1 MGKFASKICLSAIAS
16 LILPSLTWAAGLGK
30 LSVLSQLGQ
39 PLRAEIEIVSLQK
52 GEGDTLGARLA
63 AGEVFRQANI
73 DLNPAL
79 MSVKFAVQRRP
90 NGQYVM
96 TLTSGQPINEPF
108 IDVLVELNWANGR
121 LVREYTF
128 LLDPPEYAGPPKL
141 KALQA
146 AQPSSTEL
154 SEPLASAPSAEPL
167 TPAEPIALVPLGEP
181 PEDSAPAEPIAP
193 AQIRAAETGAPA
205 QDAGESAS
213 PAPAQVQ
220 VLPAEVNPAEPV
232 PAQVDAAP
240 AAPAPSG
247 LVQEF
252 GVSDV
257 YEVVRGDTLS
267 KIAIRNRVEGV
278 TFQQMLVALFRAN
291 KEAFVADNMNRL
303 RAGKIISIPD
313 KDVAGAVAPA
323 DARRIV
329 SAQYADFNEYRRRL
343 GIAVASTPGS
353 QGGRQVS
360 GQISAPKEEKPM
372 SSKEAPKDE
381 LRLSRADD
389 AKRGAKAAGTAAAD
403 DLAAKDN
410 ALKEAQERIALL
422 EKNLQDMQKLA
433 QIKSQTGAQLQQQ
446 AEAAKAASAAKASE
460 PAKVAPAGK
469 AEAPKA
475 PEPAKAAAKAP
486 AEAAKAP
493 EPAKAPLAA
502 KAPEATTV
510 PEPAKAPEAAKASAA
525 PKAPESAKAP
535 EPAKA
540 PEGTK
545 ATETTKAP
553 EPAKT
558 PESAAK
564 APEPAKAEV
573 AKAAPKTKAA
583 PAPPPIEVSFVDELL
598 DDPYKLGGTG
608 VAAILLVGYA
618 AYRWRRKRNSQFE
631 NSIMSVV
638 PSDADSV
645 LGSVGG
651 RNVDTSSSSL
661 QSDFSQGGVSKADT
675 EEIDPIAEADV
686 YMAYGRDAQA
696 EEILRDALAKDSSRQ
711 AIRVKLLEIYA
722 NRKDTR
728 SFEAAANELRAA
740 TGGRGAEWEKVAGLG
755 LSIDPANALY
765 GGKPGNAPHRFN
777 ETAQMPAFSTG
788 TTQMPAFSTG
798 TTQMPALS
806 TSTQPAVEPA
816 APLNIDFD
824 IGAATSGGSAP
835 LPDLDLGVGSA
846 SSAES
851 AAGLDF
857 DLGLGGDKSAAGTA
871 ASAVSAAAPLSIDFD
886 LPIGDK
892 PGQSTSADAAPG
904 ASPGSATDLGAIDF
918 DLGTPSGG
926 GEVKTEVPEPPSVDL
941 AAISLDLGTPGSGNG
956 SGSVPD
962 ARWQEV
968 ATKLDL
974 AKAYEEMGDKDG
986 ARELLKEVVK
996 EGDTAQQQQAQ
1007 TMLQALG

>member
-1 MGKFASKICLSAIAS
+1 VGKFASKTCLVAVVS
-16 LILPSLTWAAGLGK
+16 LILPSLAWAAGLGK

-63 AGEVFRQANI
+63 PGEVFRQANI
-73 DLNPAL
+73 DLNAAL

-90 NGQYVM
+90 SGQYVM
-96 TLTSGQPINEPF
+96 ILTSGQPINEPF

-141 KALQA
+141 KPLQA
-146 AQPSSTEL
+146 AQLPAAEL
-154 SEPLASAPSAEPL
+154 SEPVALAP
-167 TPAEPIALVPLGEP
+167 
-181 PEDSAPAEPIAP
+181 PAEPIAP
-193 AQIRAAETGAPA
+193 ASLPEPVPAAPGASAEPITPAQLASAETGAPA
-205 QDAGESAS
+205 QEAAGESAS
-213 PAPAQVQ
+213 PTPAQVQ

-232 PAQVDAAP
+232 PVQVDAAL
-240 AAPAPSG
+240 AAPPAK

-252 GVSDV
+252 GISDI

-278 TFQQMLVALFRAN
+278 SLQQMLVALFRAN
-291 KEAFVADNMNRL
+291 QEVFVANNMNRL

-313 KDVAGAVAPA
+313 KDAAAAVAAA

-343 GIAVASTPGS
+343 GIAVASTRAS
-353 QGGRQVS
+353 QGGRQAS
-360 GQISAPKEEKPM
+360 GQISASREEKPIP
-372 SSKEAPKDE
+372 SKEPPKDE

-410 ALKEAQERIALL
+410 ALREAQERIALL

-446 AEAAKAASAAKASE
+446 AEAAKAASAAKATE
-460 PAKVAPAGK
+460 PAKLAPAAK
-469 AEAPKA
+469 AQAPKA
-475 PEPAKAAAKAP
+475 PEPAKAAPKAP
-486 AEAAKAP
+486 ETAKAP

-502 KAPEATTV
+502 KAPEATRAPEPAKV
-510 PEPAKAPEAAKASAA
+510 PEAAKPPEPAKAPEAAKA
-525 PKAPESAKAP
+525 PETVKAP

-540 PEGTK
+540 PE
-545 ATETTKAP
+545 
-553 EPAKT
+553 
-558 PESAAK
+558 SAAK
-564 APEPAKAEV
+564 PPEPPKTEV
-573 AKAAPKTKAA
+573 AKAAPKAA
-583 PAPPPIEVSFVDELL
+583 AKGGPAPPPIDASFVDELL
-598 DDPYKLGGTG
+598 DNPLALGGAG
-608 VAAILLVGYA
+608 VSVLLLVGYA
-618 AYRWRRKRNSQFE
+618 AYAWRRKRNSQFE

-645 LGSVGG
+645 LGSAGG

-661 QSDFSQGGVSKADT
+661 QSDFSQGGPGKADT

-711 AIRVKLLEIYA
+711 ALRVKLLEIYA

-755 LSIDPANALY
+755 LSIDPANPLY
-765 GGKPGNAPHRFN
+765 GGKPGNAPQRFN

-788 TTQMPAFSTG
+788 TTQMPAFST
-798 TTQMPALS
+798 S
-806 TSTQPAVEPA
+806 IQPPLEPA

-824 IGAATSGGSAP
+824 IGAATSGGPAP
-835 LPDLDLGVGSA
+835 LPDLDLGLGSA

-857 DLGLGGDKSAAGTA
+857 DLGLGGDKSAAVGTA
-871 ASAVSAAAPLSIDFD
+871 ATAEPISIDFD

-892 PGQSTSADAAPG
+892 PGYPTSADAASRAP
-904 ASPGSATDLGAIDF
+904 AAPAADLGAIDF
-918 DLGTPSGG
+918 DLGIPSGG
-926 GEVKTEVPEPPSVDL
+926 SETRTETPKTPPVDL
-941 AAISLDLGTPGSGNG
+941 ADISLDLGTPGGGNG
-956 SGSVPD
+956 SGGAPD

-996 EGDTAQQQQAQ
+996 EGDPAQQQQAQ

>member
-1 MGKFASKICLSAIAS
+1 MS
-16 LILPSLTWAAGLGK
+16 LILPSLAWAAGLGK
-30 LSVLSQLGQ
+30 LSALSQLGQ

-63 AGEVFRQANI
+63 PGEVFRQANI

-79 MSVKFAVQRRP
+79 MSVKFAVERRP
-90 NGQYVM
+90 GGQYVM

-141 KALQA
+141 KPLQA
-146 AQPSSTEL
+146 AQLPAAEL
-154 SEPLASAPSAEPL
+154 SEPVALAP
-167 TPAEPIALVPLGEP
+167 PAEPITPASLPEPVPA
-181 PEDSAPAEPIAP
+181 APGASAEPIAP
-193 AQIRAAETGAPA
+193 AQVASAETGAPA
-205 QDAGESAS
+205 QETGGESAS
-213 PAPAQVQ
+213 PTPAQVQ

-232 PAQVDAAP
+232 PVQVDAAL
-240 AAPAPSG
+240 AAPPPAK

-252 GVSDV
+252 GISDI

-278 TFQQMLVALFRAN
+278 SLQQMLVALFRAN

-313 KDVAGAVAPA
+313 KDAAGAVAAA

-329 SAQYADFNEYRRRL
+329 SVQYADFNEYRRRL
-343 GIAVASTPGS
+343 GIAVASTPAS
-353 QGGRQVS
+353 QGGRQAS
-360 GQISAPKEEKPM
+360 GQISAPKEEKPIP
-372 SSKEAPKDE
+372 SKEPPKDE

-410 ALKEAQERIALL
+410 ALKETQERIALL

-446 AEAAKAASAAKASE
+446 AEAAKAASAAKATE
-460 PAKVAPAGK
+460 PAKVAPAAK

-475 PEPAKAAAKAP
+475 PEPAKAAPKAPETAKAP
-486 AEAAKAP
+486 LVAKAPEATRAPEPAKVPEAAKAP
-493 EPAKAPLAA
+493 EPAKAPEAA
-502 KAPEATTV
+502 KAPETV
-510 PEPAKAPEAAKASAA
+510 
-525 PKAPESAKAP
+525 KAP

-540 PEGTK
+540 
-545 ATETTKAP
+545 
-553 EPAKT
+553 

-564 APEPAKAEV
+564 APEPAKMEV
-573 AKAAPKTKAA
+573 AKAAPKAAAKGA
-583 PAPPPIEVSFVDELL
+583 PAPPPIDASFVDELL
-598 DDPYKLGGTG
+598 DNPVALGTAGG
-608 VAAILLVGYA
+608 AVLLLAGYA
-618 AYRWRRKRNSQFE
+618 AYAWRRKRNSQFE

-661 QSDFSQGGVSKADT
+661 QSDFSQGGVGKADT

-765 GGKPGNAPHRFN
+765 GGNPGNAPQRFN
-777 ETAQMPAFSTG
+777 ETAQMPAFSTS
-788 TTQMPAFSTG
+788 TAHMPAFST
-798 TTQMPALS
+798 
-806 TSTQPAVEPA
+806 STQPTPEPA

-824 IGAATSGGSAP
+824 IGAATSGGLAP

-857 DLGLGGDKSAAGTA
+857 DLGLGGDKSVAIGTTAA
-871 ASAVSAAAPLSIDFD
+871 ASAIPAAEPLSIDFD
-886 LPIGDK
+886 LPMGDR
-892 PGQSTSADAAPG
+892 PGYPASADAAPR
-904 ASPGSATDLGAIDF
+904 ASAAPAADLGAIDF
-918 DLGTPSGG
+918 DLGIPSGG
-926 GEVKTEVPEPPSVDL
+926 SEAKTEIPNTPSVDL
-941 AAISLDLGTPGSGNG
+941 ADISLDLGTPGGGNG
-956 SGSVPD
+956 SGGAPD

-996 EGDTAQQQQAQ
+996 EGDAAQQQQAQ

>member
-1 MGKFASKICLSAIAS
+1 MGKFASKICLPAIVS
-16 LILPSLTWAAGLGK
+16 LILPSLAWAAGLGK

-63 AGEVFRQANI
+63 PGEVFRQANI

-90 NGQYVM
+90 SGQYVM

-146 AQPSSTEL
+146 AQLPAAEL
-154 SEPLASAPSAEPL
+154 SEPVALAPPVEPV
-167 TPAEPIALVPLGEP
+167 TPASLPEPVPA
-181 PEDSAPAEPIAP
+181 APGASAEPIAP
-193 AQIRAAETGAPA
+193 AQVAAAETGAPA
-205 QDAGESAS
+205 QETAGESAS

-232 PAQVDAAP
+232 PVQVDAALA
-240 AAPAPSG
+240 AAPPAK

-252 GVSDV
+252 GVADI

-278 TFQQMLVALFRAN
+278 SLQQMLVALFRAN
-291 KEAFVADNMNRL
+291 PEAFVADNMNRL

-313 KDVAGAVAPA
+313 KDAAGAAAAA

-343 GIAVASTPGS
+343 GIAVASTPAS
-353 QGGRQVS
+353 QGGRQAS
-360 GQISAPKEEKPM
+360 GQISAPKEEKPIP
-372 SSKEAPKDE
+372 SKEPPKDE

-389 AKRGAKAAGTAAAD
+389 AKRGGKAAGTAAAD

-446 AEAAKAASAAKASE
+446 AEAAKAASAAKATE
-460 PAKVAPAGK
+460 PAKVAPAAK

-475 PEPAKAAAKAP
+475 PEPAKAAPKAPEPAKAP
-486 AEAAKAP
+486 LTAKAPEATRAPEPAKAPEAAKAP
-493 EPAKAPLAA
+493 EPAKAPEAA
-502 KAPEATTV
+502 KAPET
-510 PEPAKAPEAAKASAA
+510 
-525 PKAPESAKAP
+525 AKAP

-540 PEGTK
+540 
-545 ATETTKAP
+545 
-553 EPAKT
+553 

-564 APEPAKAEV
+564 APEPAKTEV
-573 AKAAPKTKAA
+573 AKAAPKAAAKAA
-583 PAPPPIEVSFVDELL
+583 PAPPPIDASFVDELL
-598 DDPYKLGGTG
+598 DNPLALGGAG
-608 VAAILLVGYA
+608 VSVLLLAGYA
-618 AYRWRRKRNSQFE
+618 AYAWRRKRNSQFE

-645 LGSVGG
+645 LGSAGG

-661 QSDFSQGGVSKADT
+661 QSDFSQGGVGKADT

-755 LSIDPANALY
+755 LSIDPSNALY
-765 GGKPGNAPHRFN
+765 GGKPGNAPPHRFN
-777 ETAQMPAFSTG
+777 ETAQMPAFSTN
-788 TTQMPAFSTG
+788 TATQMPAFST
-798 TTQMPALS
+798 S
-806 TSTQPAVEPA
+806 TRPPLEPA

-824 IGAATSGGSAP
+824 IGAATSGGAAP

-846 SSAES
+846 PSAES

-857 DLGLGGDKSAAGTA
+857 DLGLGGDKSAAVGTA
-871 ASAVSAAAPLSIDFD
+871 AAASAISAAEPLSIDFD
-886 LPIGDK
+886 LPVGDK
-892 PGQSTSADAAPG
+892 PGYPAPVDAAPR
-904 ASPGSATDLGAIDF
+904 ASAAPAADLGAIDF
-918 DLGTPSGG
+918 DLGIPSGG
-926 GEVKTEVPEPPSVDL
+926 SEAKTEIPNTPSVDL
-941 AAISLDLGTPGSGNG
+941 ADISLDLGMPGGGNG
-956 SGSVPD
+956 SGGAPD

-996 EGDTAQQQQAQ
+996 EGDAAQQQQAQ

>member
-1 MGKFASKICLSAIAS
+1 MLICFHLGSGWQVGKFASKTCLVAVVS
-16 LILPSLTWAAGLGK
+16 LILPTLAWAAGLGK

-39 PLRAEIEIVSLQK
+39 PLSAEIEIVSLQK

-63 AGEVFRQANI
+63 PGEVFRQANI

-90 NGQYVM
+90 SGQYVM

-141 KALQA
+141 KALQTAQLPA
-146 AQPSSTEL
+146 AEL
-154 SEPLASAPSAEPL
+154 SEPVALAPPVDPVPPASLPEPVPGARGASAA
-167 TPAEPIALVPLGEP
+167 
-181 PEDSAPAEPIAP
+181 PIAP
-193 AQIRAAETGAPA
+193 AQVAAAETGAPA
-205 QDAGESAS
+205 QETAGESAS

-220 VLPAEVNPAEPV
+220 VLPAEGKPAEPV
-232 PAQVDAAP
+232 PVQGDSALAAAP
-240 AAPAPSG
+240 PAK

-252 GVSDV
+252 GVADI

-278 TFQQMLVALFRAN
+278 SLQQMLVALFRAN
-291 KEAFVADNMNRL
+291 PEAFVADNMNRL

-313 KDVAGAVAPA
+313 KDAAGAAAAA

-343 GIAVASTPGS
+343 GIAGASTPAS
-353 QGGRQVS
+353 QGGRQAS
-360 GQISAPKEEKPM
+360 GQISAPKEEKPIP
-372 SSKEAPKDE
+372 SKEPPKDE

-389 AKRGAKAAGTAAAD
+389 AKRGGKAAGTAAAD

-446 AEAAKAASAAKASE
+446 AEAAKAASAAKATE
-460 PAKVAPAGK
+460 PAKVAPAAK

-475 PEPAKAAAKAP
+475 PEPAKAAP
-486 AEAAKAP
+486 KAP
-493 EPAKAPLAA
+493 EPAKAPL
-502 KAPEATTV
+502 
-510 PEPAKAPEAAKASAA
+510 PAKA
-525 PKAPESAKAP
+525 
-535 EPAKA
+535 
-540 PEGTK
+540 
-545 ATETTKAP
+545 
-553 EPAKT
+553 

-564 APEPAKAEV
+564 APEPAKTEV
-573 AKAAPKTKAA
+573 AKAAPKAAAKAA
-583 PAPPPIEVSFVDELL
+583 PAPPPIDASFVDELL
-598 DDPYKLGGTG
+598 DNPLALGGAG
-608 VAAILLVGYA
+608 VSVLLLAGYA
-618 AYRWRRKRNSQFE
+618 AYAWRRKRNSQFE

-645 LGSVGG
+645 LGSAGG

-661 QSDFSQGGVSKADT
+661 QSDFSQGGVGKADT

-765 GGKPGNAPHRFN
+765 GGKPGNAPPHRFN
-777 ETAQMPAFSTG
+777 ETAQMPAFSTN
-788 TTQMPAFSTG
+788 TATQMPAFST
-798 TTQMPALS
+798 S
-806 TSTQPAVEPA
+806 TRPPLEPA
-816 APLNIDFD
+816 APLNI
-824 IGAATSGGSAP
+824 A
-835 LPDLDLGVGSA
+835 
-846 SSAES
+846 
-851 AAGLDF
+851 
-857 DLGLGGDKSAAGTA
+857 
-871 ASAVSAAAPLSIDFD
+871 
-886 LPIGDK
+886 
-892 PGQSTSADAAPG
+892 
-904 ASPGSATDLGAIDF
+904 
-918 DLGTPSGG
+918 
-926 GEVKTEVPEPPSVDL
+926 
-941 AAISLDLGTPGSGNG
+941 
-956 SGSVPD
+956 
-962 ARWQEV
+962 
-968 ATKLDL
+968 
-974 AKAYEEMGDKDG
+974 
-986 ARELLKEVVK
+986 
-996 EGDTAQQQQAQ
+996 
-1007 TMLQALG
+1007 

>member
-1 MGKFASKICLSAIAS
+1 MLAIAS
-16 LILPSLTWAAGLGK
+16 LIPPSLAWAAGLGK
-30 LSVLSQLGQ
+30 LSVLSALGQ

-63 AGEVFRQANI
+63 PGEVFRQANI

-79 MSVKFAVQRRP
+79 MSVKFAVQRRSS
-90 NGQYVM
+90 GQYVM
-96 TLTSGQPINEPF
+96 TLTSGAPINEPF

-141 KALQA
+141 KSLQA
-146 AQPSSTEL
+146 AQPSATEL
-154 SEPLASAPSAEPL
+154 SEPLTLAPSAESL
-167 TPAEPIALVPLGEP
+167 TPAEPLVLVPLVEP
-181 PEDSAPAEPIAP
+181 KEAPAAAEPLAP
-193 AQIRAAETGAPA
+193 AQAIATGTGTPVQETV
-205 QDAGESAS
+205 GEPAS
-213 PAPAQVQ
+213 PVQVE
-220 VLPAEVNPAEPV
+220 VLPAEVNRAEPV
-232 PAQVDAAP
+232 PSQVDGAP
-240 AAPAPSG
+240 AAPGPGG

-252 GVSDV
+252 GVSDI

-267 KIAIRNRVEGV
+267 KIAVRNRIEGV
-278 TFQQMLVALFRAN
+278 SFQQMLVALFRAN
-291 KEAFVADNMNRL
+291 QKAFVADNMNRL
-303 RAGKIISIPD
+303 RAGKIITIPD
-313 KDVAGAVAPA
+313 KDTAAAVAPA
-323 DARRIV
+323 YARRIV
-329 SAQYADFNEYRRRL
+329 SAQYADFNEYRRSL
-343 GIAVASTPGS
+343 GIAVASTSGS
-353 QGGRQVS
+353 QGGRQAS
-360 GQISAPKEEKPM
+360 GPISAPKEEKPAP
-372 SSKEAPKDE
+372 SKEPPKDE

-422 EKNLQDMQKLA
+422 QKNLDDMQKLA

-460 PAKVAPAGK
+460 PAKVAPAAK

-475 PEPAKAAAKAP
+475 PEPAKAAAPKAP
-486 AEAAKAP
+486 EAAKAP
-493 EPAKAPLAA
+493 EPAKAPEAA
-502 KAPEATTV
+502 KAVETAKV
-510 PEPAKAPEAAKASAA
+510 PEPAR
-525 PKAPESAKAP
+525 AP
-535 EPAKA
+535 EP
-540 PEGTK
+540 
-545 ATETTKAP
+545 
-553 EPAKT
+553 
-558 PESAAK
+558 AAK
-564 APEPAKAEV
+564 APEPAKTDV
-573 AKAAPKTKAA
+573 AKAAPKAKAA
-583 PAPPPIEVSFVDELL
+583 PAPPAVEVSFVDELL
-598 DDPYKLGGTG
+598 DDPYYMGGTG
-608 VAAILLVGYA
+608 LAVVLLAGYA
-618 AYRWRRKRNSQFE
+618 AIRWRRKRNSQFE

-645 LGSVGG
+645 LGSAGG

-661 QSDFSQGGVSKADT
+661 QSDFSQGGVAKADT

-755 LSIDPANALY
+755 LSIDPSNALY
-765 GGKPGNAPHRFN
+765 GGTPGNAPPHRFN
-777 ETAQMPAFSTG
+777 ETAQMPAFSTN
-788 TTQMPAFSTG
+788 TATQMPAFRTNT
-798 TTQMPALS
+798 TTQMPGFS
-806 TSTQPAVEPA
+806 TSTQPPPEPG

-824 IGAATSGGSAP
+824 IGAATSGGAAP
-835 LPDLDLGVGSA
+835 LPDLDLGLGSA
-846 SSAES
+846 PSES

-857 DLGLGGDKSAAGTA
+857 DLGLGGDKSAAVGTA
-871 ASAVSAAAPLSIDFD
+871 AAASAIPSSEPLSIDFD
-886 LPIGDK
+886 LPMGEK
-892 PGQSTSADAAPG
+892 PGESATSYASPAAPA
-904 ASPGSATDLGAIDF
+904 ASVSDLGAIDF

-926 GEVKTEVPEPPSVDL
+926 GEEKTEVPKASSVDL
-941 AAISLDLGTPGSGNG
+941 GAISLDLGTPGSGNG
-956 SGSVPD
+956 SGGAPD

-996 EGDTAQQQQAQ
+996 EGDSAQQQQAQ

>member
-1 MGKFASKICLSAIAS
+1 VGKFASKTCLVVVVS
-16 LILPSLTWAAGLGK
+16 LILPSLAWAAGLGK
-30 LSVLSQLGQ
+30 LSALSQLGQ

-63 AGEVFRQANI
+63 PGEVFRQANI

-79 MSVKFAVQRRP
+79 MSVKFAVERRP
-90 NGQYVM
+90 GGQYVM

-141 KALQA
+141 KPLQA
-146 AQPSSTEL
+146 AQLPAAEL
-154 SEPLASAPSAEPL
+154 SEPVALAP
-167 TPAEPIALVPLGEP
+167 PAEPITPASLPEPVPA
-181 PEDSAPAEPIAP
+181 APGASAEPIAP
-193 AQIRAAETGAPA
+193 AQVASAETGAPA
-205 QDAGESAS
+205 QETGGESAS
-213 PAPAQVQ
+213 PTPAQVQ

-232 PAQVDAAP
+232 PVQVDAAL
-240 AAPAPSG
+240 AAPPPAK

-252 GVSDV
+252 GISDI

-278 TFQQMLVALFRAN
+278 SLQQMLVALFRAN

-313 KDVAGAVAPA
+313 KDAAGAVAAA

-329 SAQYADFNEYRRRL
+329 SVQYADFNEYRRRL
-343 GIAVASTPGS
+343 GIAVASTPAS
-353 QGGRQVS
+353 QGGRQAS
-360 GQISAPKEEKPM
+360 GQISAPKEEKPIP
-372 SSKEAPKDE
+372 SKEPPKDE

-410 ALKEAQERIALL
+410 ALKETQERIALL

-446 AEAAKAASAAKASE
+446 AEAAKAASAAKATE
-460 PAKVAPAGK
+460 PAKVAPAAK

-475 PEPAKAAAKAP
+475 PEPAKAAPKAPETAKAP
-486 AEAAKAP
+486 LVAKAPEATRAPEPAKVPEAAKAP
-493 EPAKAPLAA
+493 EPAKAPEAA
-502 KAPEATTV
+502 KAPETV
-510 PEPAKAPEAAKASAA
+510 
-525 PKAPESAKAP
+525 KAP

-540 PEGTK
+540 
-545 ATETTKAP
+545 
-553 EPAKT
+553 

-564 APEPAKAEV
+564 APEPAKMEV
-573 AKAAPKTKAA
+573 AKAAPKAAAKGA
-583 PAPPPIEVSFVDELL
+583 PAPPPIDASFVDELL
-598 DDPYKLGGTG
+598 DNPVALGTAGG
-608 VAAILLVGYA
+608 AVLLLAGYA
-618 AYRWRRKRNSQFE
+618 AYAWRRKRNSQFE

-661 QSDFSQGGVSKADT
+661 QSDFSQGGVGKADT

-765 GGKPGNAPHRFN
+765 GGNPGNAPQRFN
-777 ETAQMPAFSTG
+777 ETAQMPAFSTS
-788 TTQMPAFSTG
+788 TAHMPAFST
-798 TTQMPALS
+798 
-806 TSTQPAVEPA
+806 STQPTPEPA

-824 IGAATSGGSAP
+824 IGAATSGGLAP

-857 DLGLGGDKSAAGTA
+857 DLGLGGDKSVAIGTTAA
-871 ASAVSAAAPLSIDFD
+871 ASAIPAAEPLSIDFD
-886 LPIGDK
+886 LPMGDR
-892 PGQSTSADAAPG
+892 PGYPASADAAPR
-904 ASPGSATDLGAIDF
+904 ASAAPAADLGAIDF
-918 DLGTPSGG
+918 DLGIPSGG
-926 GEVKTEVPEPPSVDL
+926 SEAKTEIPNTPSVDL
-941 AAISLDLGTPGSGNG
+941 ADISLDLGTPGGGNG
-956 SGSVPD
+956 SGGAPD

-996 EGDTAQQQQAQ
+996 EGDAAQQQQAQ

>member
-1 MGKFASKICLSAIAS
+1 MGKVASKTCLVAVVS
-16 LILPSLTWAAGLGK
+16 LILPSLAWAAGLGK
-30 LSVLSQLGQ
+30 LSALSQLGQ

-63 AGEVFRQANI
+63 PGEVFRQANI

-79 MSVKFAVQRRP
+79 MSVKFAVERRP
-90 NGQYVM
+90 GGQYVM
-96 TLTSGQPINEPF
+96 TLTSAQPINEPF

-141 KALQA
+141 KPLQA
-146 AQPSSTEL
+146 AQLPAAEL
-154 SEPLASAPSAEPL
+154 SEPVALAP
-167 TPAEPIALVPLGEP
+167 PAEPITPASLPEPVPA
-181 PEDSAPAEPIAP
+181 APGASAEPIAP
-193 AQIRAAETGAPA
+193 AQVASAETGAPA
-205 QDAGESAS
+205 QETGGESVS
-213 PAPAQVQ
+213 PTPAQVQ

-232 PAQVDAAP
+232 PVQVDAAL
-240 AAPAPSG
+240 AAPPPAK

-252 GVSDV
+252 GISDI

-278 TFQQMLVALFRAN
+278 SLQQMLVALFRAN
-291 KEAFVADNMNRL
+291 QEAFVADNMNRL

-313 KDVAGAVAPA
+313 KDAAGAVAAA

-329 SAQYADFNEYRRRL
+329 SVQYADFNEYRRRL
-343 GIAVASTPGS
+343 GIAVASTPAS
-353 QGGRQVS
+353 QGGRQAS
-360 GQISAPKEEKPM
+360 GQISAPKEEKPIP
-372 SSKEAPKDE
+372 SKEPPKDE

-446 AEAAKAASAAKASE
+446 AESAKTASAAKATE
-460 PAKVAPAGK
+460 PAKVAPAAK

-475 PEPAKAAAKAP
+475 PEPAKAAPKAPETAKAP
-486 AEAAKAP
+486 LVAKAPEATRAPEPAKVPEAAKAP
-493 EPAKAPLAA
+493 EPAKAPEAA
-502 KAPEATTV
+502 KAPETV
-510 PEPAKAPEAAKASAA
+510 
-525 PKAPESAKAP
+525 KAP

-540 PEGTK
+540 
-545 ATETTKAP
+545 
-553 EPAKT
+553 

-564 APEPAKAEV
+564 APEPAKMEV
-573 AKAAPKTKAA
+573 AKAAPKAAAKGA
-583 PAPPPIEVSFVDELL
+583 PAPPPIDASFVDELL
-598 DDPYKLGGTG
+598 DNPVALGTASGA
-608 VAAILLVGYA
+608 VLLLVGYA
-618 AYRWRRKRNSQFE
+618 AYAWRRKRNSQFE

-661 QSDFSQGGVSKADT
+661 QSDFSQGGVGKADT

-711 AIRVKLLEIYA
+711 ALRVKLLEIYA

-740 TGGRGAEWEKVAGLG
+740 TGGRGAEWEKAAGLG

-765 GGKPGNAPHRFN
+765 GGNPGNAPQRFN
-777 ETAQMPAFSTG
+777 ETAQMPAFSTS
-788 TTQMPAFSTG
+788 TAHMPAFST
-798 TTQMPALS
+798 
-806 TSTQPAVEPA
+806 STQPTLEPA

-824 IGAATSGGSAP
+824 IGAATSGGLAP

-857 DLGLGGDKSAAGTA
+857 DLGLGGDKSVAIGTTAA
-871 ASAVSAAAPLSIDFD
+871 ASAIPAAEPLSIDFD
-886 LPIGDK
+886 LPMGDK
-892 PGQSTSADAAPG
+892 PGYPASADAAPR
-904 ASPGSATDLGAIDF
+904 ASAAPAADLGAIDF
-918 DLGTPSGG
+918 DLGIPSGG
-926 GEVKTEVPEPPSVDL
+926 SEAKTEIPNTPSVDL
-941 AAISLDLGTPGSGNG
+941 ADISLDLGTPGGGNG
-956 SGSVPD
+956 SGGAPD

-996 EGDTAQQQQAQ
+996 EGDAAQQQQAQ

>member
-1 MGKFASKICLSAIAS
+1 M
-16 LILPSLTWAAGLGK
+16 
-30 LSVLSQLGQ
+30 
-39 PLRAEIEIVSLQK
+39 
-52 GEGDTLGARLA
+52 
-63 AGEVFRQANI
+63 
-73 DLNPAL
+73 
-79 MSVKFAVQRRP
+79 
-90 NGQYVM
+90 
-96 TLTSGQPINEPF
+96 
-108 IDVLVELNWANGR
+108 
-121 LVREYTF
+121 
-128 LLDPPEYAGPPKL
+128 
-141 KALQA
+141 
-146 AQPSSTEL
+146 
-154 SEPLASAPSAEPL
+154 
-167 TPAEPIALVPLGEP
+167 PLGEP

-343 GIAVASTPGS
+343 GIAVASTPGP
-353 QGGRQVS
+353 QGG
-360 GQISAPKEEKPM
+360 
-372 SSKEAPKDE
+372 
-381 LRLSRADD
+381 
-389 AKRGAKAAGTAAAD
+389 GAGAAGTAAAD
-403 DLAAKDN
+403 DLAAKNN
-410 ALKEAQERIALL
+410 ALKEANERIALL
-422 EKNLQDMQKLA
+422 EKNLQDMQNLA
-433 QIKSQTGAQLQQQ
+433 QIKSQPGPQLQQQ

-765 GGKPGNAPHRFN
+765 GGKPGNTPHRFN

-798 TTQMPALS
+798 TTQMPAFS
-806 TSTQPAVEPA
+806 TGTTQMPAFSTGTTQT
-816 APLNIDFD
+816 
-824 IGAATSGGSAP
+824 GAR
-835 LPDLDLGVGSA
+835 
-846 SSAES
+846 
-851 AAGLDF
+851 
-857 DLGLGGDKSAAGTA
+857 GTA
-871 ASAVSAAAPLSIDFD
+871 QHRF
-886 LPIGDK
+886 
-892 PGQSTSADAAPG
+892 
-904 ASPGSATDLGAIDF
+904 
-918 DLGTPSGG
+918 
-926 GEVKTEVPEPPSVDL
+926 
-941 AAISLDLGTPGSGNG
+941 
-956 SGSVPD
+956 
-962 ARWQEV
+962 
-968 ATKLDL
+968 
-974 AKAYEEMGDKDG
+974 
-986 ARELLKEVVK
+986 
-996 EGDTAQQQQAQ
+996 
-1007 TMLQALG
+1007 

>member
-1 MGKFASKICLSAIAS
+1 MGKFASKICLPAIAS
-16 LILPSLTWAAGLGK
+16 LILPSLAWAAGLGK
-30 LSVLSQLGQ
+30 LSVLSTLGQ
-39 PLRAEIEIVSLQK
+39 PLSAEIEIVSLQK

-63 AGEVFRQANI
+63 PGEVFRQANI

-90 NGQYVM
+90 SGQYVM
-96 TLTSGQPINEPF
+96 TLTSGAPINEPF

-141 KALQA
+141 KSLRA
-146 AQPSSTEL
+146 AQPPETEL
-154 SEPLASAPSAEPL
+154 SEPLASAPAAEPL

-181 PEDSAPAEPIAP
+181 PEDSAAAEPIAP
-193 AQIRAAETGAPA
+193 AQATPTGTGTPA
-205 QDAGESAS
+205 QETAAESAS
-213 PAPAQVQ
+213 PAQVE
-220 VLPAEVNPAEPV
+220 VLPAEVNPSEPV
-232 PAQVDAAP
+232 PTQVDAAP
-240 AAPAPSG
+240 AAPAPAG

-252 GVSDV
+252 GVADI

-267 KIAIRNRVEGV
+267 KIAVRNRIEGV
-278 TFQQMLVALFRAN
+278 SFQQMLVALFRAN

-303 RAGKIISIPD
+303 RAGKIVSIPD
-313 KDVAGAVAPA
+313 KDAAAAVAPA

-329 SAQYADFNEYRRRL
+329 SVQYAAFNEYRRRL
-343 GIAVASTPGS
+343 GIAVASTAGS
-353 QGGRQVS
+353 QGSRQAS
-360 GQISAPKEEKPM
+360 GQISAPKEEKPAP
-372 SSKEAPKDE
+372 SKEPPKDE
-381 LRLSRADD
+381 LRLSHADD

-410 ALKEAQERIALL
+410 ALKEANERIALL
-422 EKNLQDMQKLA
+422 QKNLDDMQKLA

-446 AEAAKAASAAKASE
+446 AEAAKAASAAKTGE
-460 PAKVAPAGK
+460 PAKAAPAAK
-469 AEAPKA
+469 VEAPKA
-475 PEPAKAAAKAP
+475 PEPAKAAPKAP
-486 AEAAKAP
+486 ETAKAP
-493 EPAKAPLAA
+493 EPAKT
-502 KAPEATTV
+502 PEATKA
-510 PEPAKAPEAAKASAA
+510 PEPAKAPEAAKASTAA
-525 PKAPESAKAP
+525 KTPEAAKPP

-540 PEGTK
+540 PEAAK
-545 ATETTKAP
+545 ATETAKAP
-553 EPAKT
+553 EAAKV
-558 PESAAK
+558 PEPAAK
-564 APEPAKAEV
+564 APEPAKTSV
-573 AKAAPKTKAA
+573 AKAAPKAKAA
-583 PAPPPIEVSFVDELL
+583 PAPPAVEVSFVDELL

-608 VAAILLVGYA
+608 VAVVLLAGYA

-645 LGSVGG
+645 LGSAGG

-661 QSDFSQGGVSKADT
+661 QSDFSQGGVAKADT

-740 TGGRGAEWEKVAGLG
+740 TGGHGAEWEKVAALG
-755 LSIDPANALY
+755 LSIDPHNALY
-765 GGKPGNAPHRFN
+765 GGKPGNAAPHRFN
-777 ETAQMPAFSTG
+777 ETAQMPAFSTN
-788 TTQMPAFSTG
+788 TATQMPAFSANAA
-798 TTQMPALS
+798 TQMPPFS
-806 TSTQPAVEPA
+806 TSTEPPLEPA

-846 SSAES
+846 PSAES
-851 AAGLDF
+851 SAGLDF
-857 DLGLGGDKSAAGTA
+857 DLGLGGDKSAAVGA
-871 ASAVSAAAPLSIDFD
+871 AAGASAVPSSEPLSIDFD
-886 LPIGDK
+886 LPVGEK
-892 PGQSTSADAAPG
+892 LGEPATSYAAPAG
-904 ASPGSATDLGAIDF
+904 PAAPASELGAIDF

-926 GEVKTEVPEPPSVDL
+926 GEEKTEVPKAASVDL
-941 AAISLDLGTPGSGNG
+941 GAISLDLGTPGSGNG
-956 SGSVPD
+956 SGSAPD

-996 EGDTAQQQQAQ
+996 EGDSAQQQQAQ